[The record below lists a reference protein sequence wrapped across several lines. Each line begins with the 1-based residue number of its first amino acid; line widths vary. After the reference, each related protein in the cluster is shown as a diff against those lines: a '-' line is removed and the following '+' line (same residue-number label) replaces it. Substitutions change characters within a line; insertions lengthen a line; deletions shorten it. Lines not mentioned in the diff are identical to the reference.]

1 MSFDTS
7 GRSTAPPIVP
17 IQFVNIEIT
26 PLASGKYSVV
36 MQATRLDEEE
46 LEFVGQDLTHQH
58 VETLDDALAIIRENV
73 VSLQTQSQL

>member
-1 MSFDTS
+1 
-7 GRSTAPPIVP
+7 
-17 IQFVNIEIT
+17 
-26 PLASGKYSVV
+26 